1 VITEQNYRSIGWT
14 ATRLARQ
21 VELALA
27 TIDLSTAQYRMLLQL
42 AQGDEAS
49 TSLARKLAVSAPSV
63 TAVVDGF
70 VNRGA
75 IERTHSE
82 EDRRRVSLALTQIGR
97 AILDQAEAVVSARL
111 EGIADELES
120 EASIRA
126 ALGALDLWAE
136 ALEKSRARRLALRES
151 PVAVSPR

>member
-14 ATRLARQ
+14 ATRLARH

-82 EDRRRVSLALTQIGR
+82 EDRRRVSLALTPIGR

-151 PVAVSPR
+151 PIEVSPR

>member
-49 TSLARKLAVSAPSV
+49 TELARKLAVSAPSV

-70 VNRGA
+70 VGRGA

-82 EDRRRVSLALTQIGR
+82 EDRRRVSLALTPIGR

-136 ALEKSRARRLALRES
+136 ALEKSRARRLALREN
-151 PVAVSPR
+151 PVEVSPR

>member
-14 ATRLARQ
+14 ATRLARH

-27 TIDLSTAQYRMLLQL
+27 TLELSTAQYRMLLQL

-70 VNRGA
+70 VSRGA

-82 EDRRRVSLALTQIGR
+82 EDRRKVSLALTPIGR
-97 AILDQAEAVVSARL
+97 ALLLEAEAVVSARL
-111 EGIADELES
+111 EGIANELDDER
-120 EASIRA
+120 SIQA
-126 ALGALDLWAE
+126 ALGGLDLWAE
-136 ALEKSRARRLALRES
+136 ALEKARARRLALRES
-151 PVAVSPR
+151 PVEVSER

>member
-1 VITEQNYRSIGWT
+1 MITEQNYRSIGWT

-82 EDRRRVSLALTQIGR
+82 EDRRRVSLALTPIGR
-97 AILDQAEAVVSARL
+97 AILDEAEAVVSARL
-111 EGIADELES
+111 EGIANELDS

-151 PVAVSPR
+151 PVEVSPR

>member
-1 VITEQNYRSIGWT
+1 MITEQNYRSIGWT
-14 ATRLARQ
+14 ATRLARH

-49 TSLARKLAVSAPSV
+49 TSLAKKLAVSAPSV

-75 IERTHSE
+75 IARTHSE
-82 EDRRRVSLALTQIGR
+82 EDRRRVSLALTPIGR
-97 AILDQAEAVVSARL
+97 ALLAEDEAVVSARL
-111 EGIADELES
+111 EGIANELES
-120 EASIRA
+120 KELVRT
-126 ALGALDLWAE
+126 ALGSLDLWAE
-136 ALEKSRARRLALRES
+136 ALERSRSRRLALRENS
-151 PVAVSPR
+151 VEVSPG

>member
-1 VITEQNYRSIGWT
+1 VITEQNYRSIGQT
-14 ATRLARQ
+14 ATRLARH

-70 VNRGA
+70 VSRGA

-82 EDRRRVSLALTQIGR
+82 EDRRRVSLALTPIGR
-97 AILDQAEAVVSARL
+97 ALLDEAETVVSARL
-111 EGIADELES
+111 EGIANELGS
-120 EASIRA
+120 EAAIQA

-136 ALEKSRARRLALRES
+136 ALEKSRARRLALREN
-151 PVAVSPR
+151 PVEVSPR

>member
-14 ATRLARQ
+14 TTRLARN

-82 EDRRRVSLALTQIGR
+82 EDRRRVSLALTPIGL
-97 AILDQAEAVVSARL
+97 ALLAEAEAVVSARL
-111 EGIADELES
+111 EGIADELEN
-120 EASIRA
+120 EESIRV
-126 ALGALDLWAE
+126 ALSALDLWAE
-136 ALEKSRARRLALRES
+136 ALEKARARRVALRES
-151 PVAVSPR
+151 PVEVSPR

>member
-82 EDRRRVSLALTQIGR
+82 EDRRRVSLALTPIGR
-97 AILDQAEAVVSARL
+97 AILDEAEAVVSARL

-136 ALEKSRARRLALRES
+136 ALEKSRARRLALRDS
-151 PVAVSPR
+151 PVEVSPR

>member
-14 ATRLARQ
+14 TTRLARN

-70 VNRGA
+70 VSRGA

-82 EDRRRVSLALTQIGR
+82 EDRRRVSLALTPIGL
-97 AILDQAEAVVSARL
+97 ALLAEAEAVVSARL
-111 EGIADELES
+111 EGIADELEN
-120 EASIRA
+120 EESIRI
-126 ALGALDLWAE
+126 ALSALDLWAE
-136 ALEKSRARRLALRES
+136 ALEKARARRLALRES
-151 PVAVSPR
+151 PVEVSPR

>member
-1 VITEQNYRSIGWT
+1 VITEQNSRSIGWT
-14 ATRLARQ
+14 TTRLARN

-82 EDRRRVSLALTQIGR
+82 EDRRRVSLALTPIGL
-97 AILDQAEAVVSARL
+97 ALLAVAEAVVSARL
-111 EGIADELES
+111 EGIADELEN
-120 EASIRA
+120 EESIRS
-126 ALGALDLWAE
+126 ALSALDLWAE
-136 ALEKSRARRLALRES
+136 ALEKARARRLALREG
-151 PVAVSPR
+151 PVEVSPR

>member
-14 ATRLARQ
+14 ATRLARH

-27 TIDLSTAQYRMLLQL
+27 TLELSTAQYRMLLQL

-70 VNRGA
+70 VSRGA

-82 EDRRRVSLALTQIGR
+82 EDRRKVSLALTPVGR
-97 AILDQAEAVVSARL
+97 ALLADAEAVVSARL
-111 EGIADELES
+111 EGIANELDDERS
-120 EASIRA
+120 VQA
-126 ALGALDLWAE
+126 ALSSFGLWAE
-136 ALEKSRARRLALRES
+136 ALERARARRLALQET
-151 PVAVSPR
+151 PVEVSER

>member
-14 ATRLARQ
+14 ATRLARH

-70 VNRGA
+70 VTRGA

-82 EDRRRVSLALTQIGR
+82 EDRRRVSLALTPVGR
-97 AILDQAEAVVSARL
+97 ALLAEAESVVSARL
-111 EGIADELES
+111 EGIANELES
-120 EASIRA
+120 KERIRTA
-126 ALGALDLWAE
+126 IGSLELWAE
-136 ALEKSRARRLALRES
+136 ALEKSRARRVALREN
-151 PVAVSPR
+151 PVEVSPQ

>member
-1 VITEQNYRSIGWT
+1 MITEQNYRSIGWT
-14 ATRLARQ
+14 TTRLARN

-70 VNRGA
+70 VSRGA

-82 EDRRRVSLALTQIGR
+82 EDRRRVSLALTPIGL
-97 AILDQAEAVVSARL
+97 ALLAEAEAVVSARL
-111 EGIADELES
+111 EGIADELEN
-120 EASIRA
+120 EESIRI
-126 ALGALDLWAE
+126 ALSALDLWAE
-136 ALEKSRARRLALRES
+136 ALEKARARRLALRES
-151 PVAVSPR
+151 PVEVSPR

>member
-1 VITEQNYRSIGWT
+1 MITEQNYRSIGWT
-14 ATRLARQ
+14 ATRLARH

-27 TIDLSTAQYRMLLQL
+27 TLELSTAQYRMLLQL

-70 VNRGA
+70 VSRGA

-82 EDRRRVSLALTQIGR
+82 EDRRKVSLALTPIGR
-97 AILDQAEAVVSARL
+97 ALLLEAEAVVSARL
-111 EGIADELES
+111 EGIANELDDER
-120 EASIRA
+120 SIQA
-126 ALGALDLWAE
+126 ALGGLDLWAE
-136 ALEKSRARRLALRES
+136 ALEKARARRLALRES
-151 PVAVSPR
+151 PVEVSER